1 MHGRG
6 TQRGCFPA
14 LQAGYVNFAYMKAGP
29 LAKRPPRGLRP
40 LIVVLGFTQTLNSA
54 PTQVLRYLAQNRTVR
69 AKARFYP
76 SRDRLSDQ
84 FYWLLDRI
92 PDHFARHWPRPWW
105 LP

>member
-1 MHGRG
+1 MPCRCLALRAATRTRNLHGRG
-6 TQRGCFPA
+6 TQWGCFPA

-69 AKARFYP
+69 AKA
-76 SRDRLSDQ
+76 
-84 FYWLLDRI
+84 LL
-92 PDHFARHWPRPWW
+92 PM
-105 LP
+105 LC